1 MKKMR
6 NSTNGTEV
14 QKSMVSGCKPR
25 DLQLS
30 YCYKKILFTATF
42 LMVTMMVNAQS
53 IEEQAEKAGNE
64 AFGGAMIRNIFI
76 VAGVILASFL
86 FKSSSRKNENKG

>member
-14 QKSMVSGCKPR
+14 QKSMANGCKPNR
-25 DLQLS
+25 QFS
-30 YCYKKILFTATF
+30 YCYKKLLFTVAF
-42 LMVTMMVNAQS
+42 LIVTIMVNAQS
-53 IEEQAEKAGNE
+53 IEEQAEKVGNE
-64 AFGGAMIRNIFI
+64 AFASAMIRNILI
-76 VAGVILASFL
+76 VAGVILVTFL